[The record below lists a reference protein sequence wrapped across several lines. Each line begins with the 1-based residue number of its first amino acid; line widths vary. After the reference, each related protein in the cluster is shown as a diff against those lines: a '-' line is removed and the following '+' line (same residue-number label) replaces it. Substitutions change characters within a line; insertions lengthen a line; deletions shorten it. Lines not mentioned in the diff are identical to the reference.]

1 MSLEANQFDP
11 YLICFKEGKGGFPPT
26 QASLPWLQAL
36 RSLCAVCPA
45 LASRKG
51 RFPPSVETE
60 VWSQGLL
67 SQTPEESKL
76 PEDVPLYPKQ
86 LWQPLH

>member
-51 RFPPSVETE
+51 RFPPSVEGTYP
-60 VWSQGLL
+60 
-67 SQTPEESKL
+67 TPNSCGSPCIELDLAESTFKCAS
-76 PEDVPLYPKQ
+76 P
-86 LWQPLH
+86 QPA